1 VKPSTAKAKGAATEQ
16 AFCDYLSAWVPHVER
31 RHLSGAFDR
40 GDIAGVPGVVFE
52 VKSGARMALST
63 WLAELEVEMVNDGA
77 DTGAVVV
84 RPKGK
89 PRPEDWFAAL
99 PLPLYVQLLVDAGWI
114 PEIEE

>member
-1 VKPSTAKAKGAATEQ
+1 MKPGTAKAKGAATEQ

-52 VKSGARMALST
+52 VKSGAKIAMAS
-63 WLAELEVEMVNDGA
+63 WLAELEAEIRNDKA

-89 PRPEDWFAAL
+89 PRCEDWFAAM
-99 PLPLYVQLLVDAGWI
+99 PLPLYVELLVDAGWI
-114 PEIEE
+114 AKP